1 LNVKITGVT
10 SDVTPRMK
18 NKASEKVAKLMKFYD
33 RITWVDVKLGV
44 DRERKSAEVSAGLNR
59 GATIVGKA
67 ESGDMYAA
75 IDLATDKIAR
85 QLRKHKEKIK
95 DHRPRRTPSAPE
107 PEPESEPSFEEAKR
121 EELQAD

>member
-1 LNVKITGVT
+1 MNVKITGVT

-18 NKASEKVAKLMKFYD
+18 DKASEKVAKLMKFYN

-44 DRERKSAEVSAGLNR
+44 DHERKSAEVSAGLSR
-59 GATIVGKA
+59 GATVVGKA
-67 ESGDMYAA
+67 ESVDMYAA

-85 QLRKHKEKIK
+85 QLRKHKEKLQ
-95 DHRPRRTPSAPE
+95 DHRQRRSAPE
-107 PEPESEPSFEEAKR
+107 PEPEPEVEPSFDEAKR